1 MSYHIRSKNIEFN
14 PKNTIRINRP
24 DMIDQTF
31 YYRVLLAENSEK
43 VIDAAIRKLVDLNI
57 RPIPKVTNSAEI
69 TSKVIMWST
78 FTEKIFKELSK

>member
-1 MSYHIRSKNIEFN
+1 
-14 PKNTIRINRP
+14 
-24 DMIDQTF
+24 MIDQTF

-78 FTEKIFKELSK
+78 FSHLRPHEINKHSLCSTNHAYCETCLT